1 MRNALRAWITDY
13 AKGDNLGG
21 FWRLYRRRQHAK
33 NRLTRNILTFLLNR
47 AARRHGGYLGNGA
60 VIEGFLSLPHG
71 LHGVYISRYARIGSN
86 CRIYQ
91 NVTIGETDGKAPQIG
106 DHCLIGAGAVVI
118 GGIRIGSHVKI
129 GAGPWCIP
137 MWTIFA
143 PSWRS
148 RPASYG
154 RSDPPCLFQKN
165 GALAPDGLGSN

>member
-21 FWRLYRRRQHAK
+21 YWRLYRRRQHAK

-129 GAGPWCIP
+129 GAGAVVHTDVDDFC
-137 MWTIFA
+137 TVVA
-143 PSWRS
+143 Q
-148 RPASYG
+148 
-154 RSDPPCLFQKN
+154 PPRILRKE
-165 GALAPDGLGSN
+165 

>member
-91 NVTIGETDGKAPQIG
+91 NVTIGETDRTLKMHLQRGTIRCRKY
-106 DHCLIGAGAVVI
+106 
-118 GGIRIGSHVKI
+118 GGLLQCRR
-129 GAGPWCIP
+129 
-137 MWTIFA
+137 
-143 PSWRS
+143 RS
-148 RPASYG
+148 LRAEQYG
-154 RSDPPCLFQKN
+154 T
-165 GALAPDGLGSN
+165 

>member
-21 FWRLYRRRQHAK
+21 FGGCTAGGSAPK
-33 NRLTRNILTFLLNR
+33 NRLTRNILTFFST
-47 AARRHGGYLGNGA
+47 AQPVGTGIPGKRRGHRRIPLP
-60 VIEGFLSLPHG
+60 PHG

-129 GAGPWCIP
+129 GAGAVVHTDVDDFCTVVAQP
-137 MWTIFA
+137 
-143 PSWRS
+143 
-148 RPASYG
+148 PASYG

>member
-118 GGIRIGSHVKI
+118 GGIRIGTMSKS
-129 GAGPWCIP
+129 APEPWCIP

-154 RSDPPCLFQKN
+154 RSEPPCLFQKN